1 VGVVGVVGR
10 QLSWRIGESI
20 KDGPAYW
27 MEVRRIWW
35 DCRRGRRN
43 RNRNFAA
50 GNIKIFNNIS
60 EK

>member
-20 KDGPAYW
+20 KDEPAYW

-35 DCRRGRRN
+35 D
-43 RNRNFAA
+43 
-50 GNIKIFNNIS
+50 
-60 EK
+60 